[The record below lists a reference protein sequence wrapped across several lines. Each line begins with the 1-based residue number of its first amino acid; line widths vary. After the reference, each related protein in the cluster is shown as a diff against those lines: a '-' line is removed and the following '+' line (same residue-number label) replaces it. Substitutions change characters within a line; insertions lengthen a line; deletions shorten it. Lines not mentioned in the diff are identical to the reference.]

1 MEFGVEGSDAVG
13 VCVELGVFSE
23 MVEWRD
29 CCWVVCFGVVVS
41 SAVDCEVLVSL
52 SVWFDVVVSSTVDCG
67 VLVSLSVVS
76 GVGFFV
82 VGLMVVSFFSVLASV
97 LESLL
102 FVVSV
107 GGLFVGFVVGFF
119 FGLLLG
125 IVLQMDLQS

>member
-1 MEFGVEGSDAVG
+1 MEDSDAVG
-13 VCVELGVFSE
+13 VCVELGVFSG

-67 VLVSLSVVS
+67 VLVSLSIVL
-76 GVGFFV
+76 GVGFFA
-82 VGLMVVSFFSVLASV
+82 GLMVVSFFSVLASV

-102 FVVSV
+102 FVVLV

>member
-1 MEFGVEGSDAVG
+1 MEGSDTVG
-13 VCVELGVFSE
+13 VCVELGVFSG

-41 SAVDCEVLVSL
+41 STVDCEVLVSL
-52 SVWFDVVVSSTVDCG
+52 SVCFDMVVSSTVDCG
-67 VLVSLSVVS
+67 VLVSLSVAL

-82 VGLMVVSFFSVLASV
+82 GLMVVSFSFFSVLASV

-102 FVVSV
+102 FVVLV

>member
-1 MEFGVEGSDAVG
+1 MEGSDAVG
-13 VCVELGVFSE
+13 VCVELGVFSG

-52 SVWFDVVVSSTVDCG
+52 SVWFDVVVLSTVDCG
-67 VLVSLSVVS
+67 VLVSLSVVL
-76 GVGFFV
+76 GVGFF

-97 LESLL
+97 LEPLL
-102 FVVSV
+102 FVVLV